1 MPKRNNLSS
10 KLALLWLIIVVFF
23 SGLLIKQFAF
33 SPSIP
38 IETNILRLLPQ
49 NQQDPIAEQAFQ
61 QISASMS
68 NQVVFMISGSSEE
81 TTITAVKQ
89 FERELHQLNHRI
101 KKPLFEDIQG
111 KISQQT
117 QAKWADFYFQHRS
130 QLLTQSQKKTLEQS
144 PSQQTQYVIQ
154 SLYNPFS
161 GVTATELISDPFL
174 LFRDYLSEVGS
185 QSSNF
190 TFKNGYLTVT
200 KGEQFYILVTATLK
214 ESPYSLQTQSHLP
227 ELIKLEEQVENQFA
241 VDIFHT
247 GVVFYADYGTQ
258 SAKSE
263 ISTIGIG
270 SLIGVILLVWFTFR
284 SALPLALALLSIST
298 GLLVALASTVA
309 IFGQV
314 HLFSHVFGTSLIG
327 VSIDYA
333 FHYLTDRLAAG
344 QSWNSQKGLKH
355 ILVAITLGLAT
366 SLIGYLGLLAAP
378 FPGLQQLALFS
389 SIGLIAAYVSVV
401 CWYPVLAEKPSV
413 DTPLPLTKIWAMWF
427 SLWDNAKFKVILPS
441 ALFVL
446 SLVTLT
452 QVSYNDDIRQLQAM
466 PDSLKHQEELIASL
480 SGVSQSQDML
490 LITEEDPQLLL
501 SKISH
506 VSTDLDGLIEQGV
519 ISGYQS
525 INQYLPTIAEQK
537 QNHQLVQQLYLSQQA
552 SLQSTLGWKQF
563 PEITPFTPFN
573 VQDFLSSPVS
583 KPVKPLWLNPIN
595 GLSASIV
602 LIKNIQDPEAF
613 QNWLASKTTHQDS
626 KNSQIRYLNK
636 ANEISDLFTQ
646 YRTKVT
652 ELLIIALAVILA
664 VLSVRYGLKHSV
676 LMVTPSLIAG
686 VSGLAITA
694 LLGSSLNLFNLLG
707 LILIL
712 GIGIDYTL
720 FFAEQKKSQSTLLA
734 ITLSCLTTLLSFGLL
749 SLSNTHAIHSFG
761 TTVLTGIFVAW
772 LLSPMA
778 LQRPRPPS
786 V

>member
-1 MPKRNNLSS
+1 MPNRNNLSS
-10 KLALLWLIIVVFF
+10 KLALLWLIVVVFF
-23 SGLLIKQFAF
+23 GGLLIKQFAF
-33 SPSIP
+33 SPSVP

-61 QISASMS
+61 QISSSMS
-68 NQVVFMISGSSEE
+68 NQVVFMISGASEE
-81 TTITAVKQ
+81 TTIAAVKQ
-89 FERELHQLNHRI
+89 FERNLHQLNHRI

-130 QLLTQSQKKTLEQS
+130 QLLTPSQQKMLEQS

-161 GVTATELISDPFL
+161 GVTATELASDPFL

-190 TFKNGYLTVT
+190 TFKNGYLTVN
-200 KGEQFYILVTATLK
+200 KDDQFYILVTATLK
-214 ESPYSLQTQSHLP
+214 QSPYSLQTQSHLP
-227 ELIKLEEQVENQFA
+227 ELIELEKQVEGQFD
-241 VDIFHT
+241 VDILHT

-284 SALPLALALLSIST
+284 SALPLGLALLSIST

-314 HLFSHVFGTSLIG
+314 HLFSLVFGASLIG

-344 QSWNSQKGLKH
+344 SSWNSQRGLKH
-355 ILVAITLGLAT
+355 ILIAITLGLAT

-401 CWYPVLAEKPSV
+401 CWYPVLAEKPSA

-427 SLWDNAKFKVILPS
+427 SLWDKPKFKVILPS

-452 QVSYNDDIRQLQAM
+452 QISYNDDIRQLQAM

-490 LITEEDPQLLL
+490 LITEENAQLLL

-506 VSTDLDGLIEQGV
+506 VSKELDALIEQEV

-525 INQYLPTIAEQK
+525 IHQYLPTIEEQK

-563 PEITPFTPFN
+563 PEITPFNPFN
-573 VQDFLSSPVS
+573 AQDFLDSPVS
-583 KPVKPLWLNPIN
+583 KPVKSLWLNPIDD
-595 GLSASIV
+595 LSASIV
-602 LIKNIQDPEAF
+602 LIQNIRNPKAF
-613 QNWLASKTTHQDS
+613 TSWLASKKTHQDS
-626 KNSQIRYLNK
+626 EDSQIRYLNK

-646 YRTKVT
+646 YRTKIT
-652 ELLIIALAVILA
+652 ELLIIALVVILA
-664 VLSVRYGLKHSV
+664 VLSVRYGFRQSV
-676 LMVTPSLIAG
+676 LMVIPSLIAG
-686 VSGLAITA
+686 VAGLAITA

-761 TTVLTGIFVAW
+761 ITVLTGIFVAW

-778 LQRPRPPS
+778 LRRPRPS